1 MTSKSSS
8 SDVSQNL
15 YAQRIAPEYDVNCP
29 EVSISFETESAFDLW
44 FEKTARRHA
53 HWITRQTNIS
63 KRNAAIT
70 AEMSEE
76 ASKICLLPKMVRYF
90 ICDHGRSK
98 SVKEKTAVK
107 GDEVASKK
115 RRVRKR
121 PSIKVNCPAK
131 ITKTTL
137 YNGEVN
143 LKYVWQHANHN
154 PLDKSDIASSRLPKA
169 TKDLVRQQA
178 DSNKD

>member
-1 MTSKSSS
+1 MTSKSSP
-8 SDVSQNL
+8 SDVPQNL
-15 YAQRIAPEYDVNCP
+15 YIQRIAPEYDADCL
-29 EVSISFETESAFDLW
+29 EVSIAFETESAFDLW

-76 ASKICLLPKMVRYF
+76 AANICLLPKMVRYF

-98 SVKEKTAVK
+98 S
-107 GDEVASKK
+107 
-115 RRVRKR
+115 
-121 PSIKVNCPAK
+121 
-131 ITKTTL
+131 
-137 YNGEVN
+137 
-143 LKYVWQHANHN
+143 YVWQHANHN

-169 TKDLVRQQA
+169 IKDLVRQQA
-178 DSNKD
+178 DSNKN

>member
-1 MTSKSSS
+1 MTSNSSS
-8 SDVSQNL
+8 SDVPQSL
-15 YAQRIAPEYDVNCP
+15 YAQRIAPEYDVSCS
-29 EVSISFETESAFDLW
+29 EVSIQFETELAFDLW
-44 FEKTARRHA
+44 FENTARRHA

-76 ASKICLLPKMVRYF
+76 ASNVCLLPKMVRYL

-98 SVKEKTAVK
+98 SVKEKTTAE
-107 GDEVASKK
+107 GSEVASKK
-115 RRVRKR
+115 RRIRKK
-121 PSIKVNCPAK
+121 PSIKVNCPAR

-143 LKYVWQHANHN
+143 VKYVWQHANHD
-154 PLDKSDIASSRLPKA
+154 PLDKSDIASSRLPK
-169 TKDLVRQQA
+169 TIKDLVRQQA
-178 DSNKD
+178 DSNKV